1 MKIKKVATVGILSV
15 LLSPLGFTEVE
26 TESTFRQAVETLYKE
41 PGEFTVNSN
50 TDVEV
55 VHFKDPRD
63 VRICLPDGRN
73 VVALEVEY
81 DKQSKVLQPGN
92 CLVVEAKEVAIS
104 TAGDLKDGWSLHGTV
119 ETVGRGS

>member
-1 MKIKKVATVGILSV
+1 MHIKKVATVSILSA
-15 LLSPLGFTEVE
+15 LLSPLALAEVE
-26 TESTFRQAVETLYKE
+26 TESTFRQAVENLYKE
-41 PGEFTVNSN
+41 PGEFTVNSD

-55 VHFKDPRD
+55 VHFKDARD
-63 VRICLPDGRN
+63 VRICLPDAKN

-92 CLVVEAKEVAIS
+92 CLIIEAKEVAIS

-119 ETVGRGS
+119 ETVGRDS